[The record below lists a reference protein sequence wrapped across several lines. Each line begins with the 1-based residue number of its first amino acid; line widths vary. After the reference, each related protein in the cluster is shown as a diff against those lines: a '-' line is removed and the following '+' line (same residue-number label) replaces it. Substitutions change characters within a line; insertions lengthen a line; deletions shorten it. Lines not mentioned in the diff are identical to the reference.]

1 MNDIA
6 FWIDAEYDRD
16 NASDGVSRFGA
27 YVRLSSLIAECY
39 GQDDDDEQARRAW
52 FAVAAWETANPP
64 VMAPGYVRR
73 HPRVRRAWLQRR
85 WDKPPLAGFAELV
98 VPWPA
103 ALVRSREWQAGAQW
117 RNWPVES
124 FAVEDHYHEP
134 DDEEI
139 TQRPYLLTTAR
150 LMFPLSGVPLPDAP
164 AGPAEAGESAHE
176 VVAALVDA
184 MNAVVTPVIAALER
198 S

>member
-27 YVRLSSLIAECY
+27 YVRQSSLIAECY
-39 GQDDDDEQARRAW
+39 RQDDDDEQARGAW
-52 FAVAAWETANPP
+52 FAVSAWETANPP

-73 HPRVRRAWLQRR
+73 HPRVRRAWLQRQ
-85 WDKPPLAGFAELV
+85 WENPPLLGFADLV

-103 ALVRSREWQAGAQW
+103 PLARSRGWQAAARW
-117 RNWPVES
+117 RDWPVAS
-124 FAVEDHYHEP
+124 FAGEERYYEP

-139 TQRPYLLTTAR
+139 TQHPYVLTTAR
-150 LMFPLSGVPLPDAP
+150 LMFPLSGVSLPNAP
-164 AGPAEAGESAHE
+164 IGPAEASESARE
-176 VVAALVDA
+176 VVGTLVDA
-184 MNAVVTPVIAALER
+184 MNAVVTPVVAVLER